1 LIQQGPGADDIFLS
15 DFWSFWEK
23 ALRKAD
29 KKRKNRDL
37 PAAFK

>member
-29 KKRKNRDL
+29 KKRKKGNKHTEF
-37 PAAFK
+37 A

>member
-1 LIQQGPGADDIFLS
+1 VDDIFPG

-29 KKRKNRDL
+29 KKIKNRDL
-37 PAAFK
+37 PAVFK